1 MIKYLVGVI
10 VCILSLHYPNESIIK
25 DLNWIPERNS
35 IDTLACLRI
44 DDPPTTK
51 IEEKRI
57 KWKGGGGGGGGGGM
71 ETLLN
76 GD

>member
-1 MIKYLVGVI
+1 MI
-10 VCILSLHYPNESIIK
+10 VCILSLYYPNESIFK

-35 IDTLACLRI
+35 IDTLVCVGI
-44 DDPPTTK
+44 DDPPPPPTK

-57 KWKGGGGGGGGGGM
+57 KWKGGGGGGGGGEGGM